1 MAIGKVYLVGAG
13 PGDPGL
19 LTLRA
24 KELLSRAEAVVYDA
38 LIHPQILEFISPQAE
53 RIFRGHRAKNGALS
67 QAQINQRLV
76 QSAKAGKMTV
86 RLKGGDPFVFG
97 RGAEEILALVK
108 AKIPFE
114 VVPGVSSAIA
124 VPAYAGIPV
133 THRDINSSLTIVTGH
148 ETLSK
153 GNTQVDWKNLAQ
165 NNGTLVFLMG
175 LHTLKMVGE
184 KLIASGKNPKTLSAV
199 IQRGTTP
206 RQKTVV
212 GTLETIFK
220 LTAKAKLVPPAILVV
235 GDVVGLRSK
244 VYWLQHKSLYGLRVL
259 MTRTRSQSSYLS
271 ALMTEE
277 GAEVVEIPTIDIHP
291 LPVDQA
297 AKARVEKI
305 SQYDW
310 IVFSSPN
317 AVDIFISNLKLLN
330 ENPMN
335 IKDVKIA
342 CVGESTAKSLSQ
354 YGLRAALVPKDYK
367 QEGLIKAF
375 QELRVKGQKFL
386 FASAKDGREIL
397 THFLKRKGALVDF
410 WPIYEN
416 KIPFGTRER
425 LIHLFQNEGGVD
437 LLTFASSS
445 SVDNFYGVFTS
456 AERLKW
462 LKRIPVAVIGPV
474 TGASVKKWGGKVVV
488 MPKKYTMPD
497 LVKVLSQ
504 WAKRHKPLKY

>member
-24 KELLSRAEAVVYDA
+24 KELLSKAEAVVYDA

-76 QSAKAGKMTV
+76 QLAKAGKVTV

-148 ETLSK
+148 ETLYK
-153 GNTQVDWKNLAQ
+153 ANTQVDWKNLAQ

-175 LHTLKMVGE
+175 LHTLKMVSE
-184 KLIASGKNPKTLSAV
+184 KLIAAGKNPKMPSAV

-212 GTLETIFK
+212 GTLGTIFK

-235 GDVVGLRSK
+235 GEVVGLRSK
-244 VYWLQHKSLYGLRVL
+244 VYWLQHKPLYGLRIL

-271 ALMTEE
+271 GLMTEE
-277 GAEVVEIPTIDIHP
+277 GAEVVEIPTIDIHS
-291 LPVDQA
+291 LPMDRA
-297 AKARVEKI
+297 AKSRVEKI
-305 SQYDW
+305 SKYDW
-310 IVFSSPN
+310 IVLASPG
-317 AVDIFISNLKLLN
+317 AVDIFMNNLKQFN
-330 ENPMN
+330 KSSVN
-335 IKDVKIA
+335 IRDVKIA
-342 CVGESTAKSLSQ
+342 CVGESTAKTLSQ
-354 YGLRAALVPKDYK
+354 YGLKADLVPTDYK

-375 QELRVKGQKFL
+375 KKLSVKGRKFL

-397 THFLKRKGALVDF
+397 IHFLKGKGADVDF

-416 KIPFGTRER
+416 KMPFGTRER
-425 LIHLFQNEGGVD
+425 LVHLFKNEGGVD
-437 LLTFASSS
+437 ILTFASSS
-445 SVDNFYGVFTS
+445 SADNFYGVFTPS
-456 AERLKW
+456 ERLKW
-462 LKRIPVAVIGPV
+462 LKNIPVAVIGPV
-474 TGASVKKWGGKVVV
+474 TAASVKKWGSKVVV

-497 LVKVLSQ
+497 LVKGLSQ